1 MIIILENTET
11 GELKQL
17 HDKGN
22 FRLPWRIKEVI
33 PEADKRTH
41 ELQATMA
48 VLAAKANLPIAQFLD
63 AARWLLNK
71 SCPYCQLGTQVL
83 KRVKELGEE
92 RSIELIRKILIA
104 KDNNDIETLN
114 NIKQELNG

>member
-1 MIIILENTET
+1 MKVILENTET

-22 FRLPWRIKEVI
+22 FRTPWRIKEVI
-33 PEADKRTH
+33 PETDKQTH
-41 ELQATMA
+41 ELQATLA
-48 VLAAKANLPIAQFLD
+48 VYAAKLNLPIGQFLD

-71 SCPYCQLGTQVL
+71 KCPFCQLGTQVL

-92 RSIELIRKILIA
+92 RSIDLIRRILTA
-104 KDNNDIETLN
+104 KDSNDLETLN
-114 NIKQELNG
+114 HIKQELNG